1 MLNQVELIT
10 LDSHIKYK
18 TSLLRSILCDYS
30 NAYIFVSA
38 AITVP
43 NTEAAGSAANNR
55 KNIIIKNSAPFIN
68 SISEIATH

>member
-38 AITVP
+38 TITVP
-43 NTEAAGSAANNR
+43 NREAAGSAANNR